1 MTIWTF
7 VSRVMT
13 LLFNTLF
20 GFVIAFLLGS
30 NHLLI
35 SWLQSPSAVISEPK
49 KRKSVTAS
57 TFSPSICHEV
67 MEPDAMVLVFL
78 ILSFKL
84 AFSFSSFT
92 LIKRFFSSSLL
103 SAVRVVS
110 STYLR
115 LLIFLP
121 EILIPAC
128 NSSSPAF
135 HMMWSMFKVNKQ
147 GDNKQTYHTPFSILN
162 QSVVPSRVVT
172 VAF

>member
-1 MTIWTF
+1 MAAVTILSDF
-7 VSRVMT
+7 RAQEEEICCYCH
-13 LLFNTLF
+13 LF
-20 GFVIAFLLGS
+20 
-30 NHLLI
+30 
-35 SWLQSPSAVISEPK
+35 
-49 KRKSVTAS
+49 
-57 TFSPSICHEV
+57 PSIFHV
-67 MEPDAMVLVFL
+67 NGVDAMVLVFL

-162 QSVVPSRVVT
+162 QSVVPY
-172 VAF
+172 